1 MTCYIHEVALSISHK
16 CSTSETTRD
25 VTQVYKML
33 ISSSME
39 QKFKVRQVGV
49 DMSSGFDKKKLE
61 TASSEQLGKC
71 IWWGYETNLTT
82 SNEQRTGY

>member
-16 CSTSETTRD
+16 CSTSETTGD

-49 DMSSGFDKKKLE
+49 DMSSGFVKKNWKLPPLDNWE
-61 TASSEQLGKC
+61 NVFDEDIKL
-71 IWWGYETNLTT
+71 I
-82 SNEQRTGY
+82 